1 MYKVT
6 LKDGILKGVIFS
18 LVSML
23 AIFKA
28 CAVLST
34 NSEF

>member
-18 LVSML
+18 LGFHVGYFQGMR
-23 AIFKA
+23 
-28 CAVLST
+28 ST
-34 NSEF
+34 QHQ

>member
-6 LKDGILKGVIFS
+6 LKDGILKGFIFS

-28 CAVLST
+28 YIVLRT